1 MALPSGGL
9 GVSHGG
15 HGAAMTSPDARQTLR
30 AHHYRS
36 AEQPT
41 KYHHSKKNPTLPYAS
56 GGSPLPLQATF
67 TSLVVHST
75 GACPALAQE
84 GPLNIHGLQVGVGG
98 ARIGVSHHSSATC
111 VHSLSSTLCVHANK
125 PAPTPSSPNKPRQI
139 TTSPTKP

>member
-1 MALPSGGL
+1 MQRSDNNTGL
-9 GVSHGG
+9 LR
-15 HGAAMTSPDARQTLR
+15 ARQLYVI
-30 AHHYRS
+30 YRT
-36 AEQPT
+36 AEQQRDILVRT
-41 KYHHSKKNPTLPYAS
+41 KYHHSEKNPTLPYAS

-84 GPLNIHGLQVGVGG
+84 GPLNIRGLQVGVGG

-111 VHSLSSTLCVHANK
+111 VHSLSSTLCVHATE
-125 PAPTPSSPNKPRQI
+125 PGPTPSSPNKPRQI

>member
-1 MALPSGGL
+1 MMS
-9 GVSHGG
+9 
-15 HGAAMTSPDARQTLR
+15 TDAWQTLR

-41 KYHHSKKNPTLPYAS
+41 KYHHSEKNPTLPYAS

-84 GPLNIHGLQVGVGG
+84 GPLNIRGLQVGVGG

-111 VHSLSSTLCVHANK
+111 VHSLSSTLCVHATKARPDSIK
-125 PAPTPSSPNKPRQI
+125 P
-139 TTSPTKP
+139 